1 MRKLVAMTHTYALV
15 FSVIM
20 HNIMKGEAISCYT
33 CSSRNGTDLNC
44 HDPFHP
50 AMSTYTEG
58 CKVPKEGH
66 IGQFPANFCIKVIGK
81 TEMEEEHVIRACTL
95 ENMDNQCGVF
105 RFEKDTLQGCILTC
119 DYDGCNSQNRLL
131 ANSFF
136 LSMILTA
143 LFLTFG

>member
-1 MRKLVAMTHTYALV
+1 MLHFFTLTTLSIFLQRINQGY
-15 FSVIM
+15 
-20 HNIMKGEAISCYT
+20 AISCYE
-33 CSSRNGTDLNC
+33 CNSKNGTDRNC

-81 TEMEEEHVIRACTL
+81 TVHTEEEHVIRACVL

-105 RFEKDTLQGCILTC
+105 RFESDTLQGCILTC
-119 DYDGCNSQNRLL
+119 DYDGCNRSTTLHQSIFLL
-131 ANSFF
+131 
-136 LSMILTA
+136 LTTTSI
-143 LFLTFG
+143 LFLILIRF